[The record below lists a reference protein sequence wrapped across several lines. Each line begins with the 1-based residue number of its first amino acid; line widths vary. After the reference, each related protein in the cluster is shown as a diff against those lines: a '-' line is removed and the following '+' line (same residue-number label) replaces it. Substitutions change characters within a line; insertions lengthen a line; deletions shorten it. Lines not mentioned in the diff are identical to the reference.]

1 MTVLGLQYLTLRE
14 QNKIKKFRR
23 INPNVSAADTAVL
36 FSIKLEKKLK
46 EIDIQSISYEENC
59 CDYCFCTCNL
69 KLSVFYL

>member
-14 QNKIKKFRR
+14 QNKIRKFRR

-46 EIDIQSISYEENC
+46 EIDIKSISYEDNC
-59 CDYCFCTCNL
+59 CDYYFCTCNL
-69 KLSVFYL
+69 KLSVF

>member
-14 QNKIKKFRR
+14 QNKIRKFRR

-46 EIDIQSISYEENC
+46 
-59 CDYCFCTCNL
+59 
-69 KLSVFYL
+69 K